1 MTQEN
6 TTSSPTQTSSRKLL
20 IGGGIAAAIAAGA
33 LVLFILPSE
42 FGIDPTGAGKAMGL
56 TALTPSG
63 EMTELE
69 RGALRD
75 GKVLTL
81 SNGPITTDR
90 WEYELEPF
98 TSIEFKYTMDEG
110 AGMLFKWEASG
121 PLHYDM
127 HSHPFEGGTE
137 LTESYGVGDAQKI
150 QGTYVAPFTG
160 IHGWY
165 WQNQT
170 SDTVKFVV
178 EATGGLKESTIFDQF
193 GEHERPLVAPE

>member
-6 TTSSPTQTSSRKLL
+6 ATSSAAPTSSRKLIAGSL
-20 IGGGIAAAIAAGA
+20 AAAAVAAGA
-33 LVLFILPSE
+33 LVFFILPSE

-69 RGALRD
+69 RGALRG

-81 SNGPITTDR
+81 SNAPIVSDR

-98 TSIEFKYTMDEG
+98 TSIEFKYTMDEN
-110 AGMLFKWEASG
+110 AGMVFKWEATG

-127 HSHPFEGGTE
+127 HSHPFEGGTD
-137 LTESYGVGDAQKI
+137 LTEGYGKGDAQKME
-150 QGTYVAPFTG
+150 GTYVAPFTG

-193 GEHERPLVAPE
+193 GEHKRPLVAPE